1 LAKNKL
7 KRKHRKPVPTNL
19 ADMNCKPDSYYSGT
33 RDKMLKY
40 VPKDVKTTL
49 EFGCGFGGFSAL
61 LKKEL
66 GVEAWAVEIDKA
78 AAAEAA
84 KKLDK
89 VICADAHESVSEI
102 PDDYFDCVIFL
113 DMLEHLADPYSLLVA
128 LKKKLTTRGVVL
140 TSIPNVR
147 YYHNYIDFA
156 IKGDWDYKDAG
167 TLDKTHLRFFTYKS
181 ILKTFDHLGF
191 EVLLMEGIHVTR
203 NKKLRLLNL
212 LLFNALEDLKYL
224 HFVTVAKPRTEN
236 KP

>member
-1 LAKNKL
+1 MQIDL
-7 KRKHRKPVPTNL
+7 TNMD
-19 ADMNCKPDSYYSGT
+19 AKPDGYYRAT

-61 LKKEL
+61 LKKDL
-66 GVEAWAVEIDKA
+66 GVEAWAVEIDKE

-89 VICADAHESVSEI
+89 VINADAHESLCKI

-113 DMLEHLADPYSLLVA
+113 DTLEHLVDPYSLLAA
-128 LKKKLTTRGVVL
+128 LKKKLTGRGVVV

-147 YYHNYIDFA
+147 YYRNYVDFA
-156 IKGDWDYKDAG
+156 IKGNWDYKDAG
-167 TLDKTHLRFFTYKS
+167 TLDKAHLRFFTYNS

-191 EVLLMEGIHVTR
+191 EVLLIEGIHATR
-203 NKKLRLLNL
+203 NKKLRFLNI

-224 HFVTVAKPRTEN
+224 HFVTVTRPRTE
-236 KP
+236 